1 MIKIIHKLFFTLIST
16 IWIVII
22 YGIDQKWNFLNQSI
36 FLTDVCLI
44 AMPFILIAFWIIITK
59 AGCSSDNVSNC
70 ENIDEVN
77 NDFLANY
84 LGYFFIGIG
93 LDNCHTL
100 VCIYIIVFIFTF
112 ASQTQFFNPMLLL
125 IGYKYYYITTDKGTK
140 IMIISRQTYRNA
152 KELQTENLK
161 RLSDTG
167 FIEFGGTK

>member
-1 MIKIIHKLFFTLIST
+1 MMEIIHKLFFTLIST
-16 IWIVII
+16 IWIIII

-36 FLTDVCLI
+36 FLSDICLI
-44 AMPFILIAFWIIITK
+44 TVPFILLVIWIIIAKTC
-59 AGCSSDNVSNC
+59 CSNDNVSKC

-77 NDFLANY
+77 NDFIANY

-93 LDNCHTL
+93 LDNYRTL
-100 VCIYIIVFIFTF
+100 SWIYIIVFVFTF

-125 IGYKYYYITTDKGTK
+125 IRYKYYYITTDKGTK

-152 KELQTENLK
+152 KELHSENLK
-161 RLSDTG
+161 RLSDTA